1 MPSAPDPAPDHDP
14 RPAVPASLHSE
25 TRGTGPRVL
34 MAHGFTQTGRVWGS
48 MDENLTRDHQIVLV
62 DMPGH
67 GASSGVSSTLV
78 DGALQLARVGGRAT
92 YLGYS
97 MGARFC
103 LHLALACPAAVDGL
117 VLISGTA
124 GIDDRSERLERQR
137 ADAAMASELD
147 PLEDRAEVLP
157 VETFLGR
164 WMSAPMFAGVGP
176 EADGLD
182 ERRRN
187 TGPGLASSLRRA
199 GTGTQL
205 PLWDK
210 VDRLT
215 MPVLVVTGGLD
226 EKFTALGRRM
236 ADAIGANASHVVV
249 PGTGHAPHL
258 QRPDTVAELV
268 RGFVGSAA
276 TDRT

>member
-1 MPSAPDPAPDHDP
+1 
-14 RPAVPASLHSE
+14 
-25 TRGTGPRVL
+25 

-48 MDENLTRDHQIVLV
+48 MDENLERDHQIVLV

-67 GASSGVSSTLV
+67 GGSSDVSSTLV

-103 LHLALACPAAVDGL
+103 LHLALALPAAVDGL

-124 GIDDRSERLERQR
+124 GIDDRSERLDRQR

-147 PLEDRAEVLP
+147 PLDDRVDALP
-157 VETFLGR
+157 VEAFLGR

-210 VDRLT
+210 VGRLT
-215 MPVLVVTGGLD
+215 MPVLVVTGALD
-226 EKFTALGRRM
+226 EKFTALGRRLVGE
-236 ADAIGANASHVVV
+236 IGANATHVVV
-249 PGTGHAPHL
+249 PDSGHAPHL
-258 QRPDTVAELV
+258 QSPDSVAELV
-268 RGFVGSAA
+268 RRFVGSAA
-276 TDRT
+276 VARS

>member
-1 MPSAPDPAPDHDP
+1 MTSVPDP
-14 RPAVPASLHSE
+14 RPADPAVLHSE
-25 TRGTGPRVL
+25 TQGTGPRLV

-48 MDENLTRDHQIVLV
+48 MDVDLARDHQIVLV

-67 GASSGVSSTLV
+67 GRSSRVSSTLV
-78 DGALQLARVGGRAT
+78 DGALQLAEVGGRAS

-103 LHLALACPAAVDGL
+103 LHAALACPGAVERL
-117 VLISGTA
+117 VLVSGTA
-124 GIDDRSERLERQR
+124 GIDDPVERLERRR
-137 ADAAMASELD
+137 ADEAMASELD
-147 PLEDRAEVLP
+147 PPGGGAMALP
-157 VETFLGR
+157 VEAFLRR
-164 WMSAPMFAGVGP
+164 WMSAPLFAGIGP

-210 VDRLT
+210 LGRLS
-215 MPVLVVTGGLD
+215 MPVLVVTGRLD
-226 EKFTALGRRM
+226 PKFTTLGRRM
-236 ADAIGANASHVVV
+236 TDAIGDNARHVVI
-249 PGTGHAPHL
+249 PGAGHAPHL

-268 RGFVGSAA
+268 RGFVGAGGAA
-276 TDRT
+276 RT